1 MEWKDIAAVEEIP
14 DGGMKKVDVGDRE
27 IAVARVG
34 QAIYVFGD
42 RCPHMNGPLHEG
54 KIEDGQV
61 VCPLHK
67 ARFELATGKRVSDPK
82 IPIPRVLK
90 AGAMMADVRVHDL
103 ETYAVKQE
111 YGRVLVNLE
120 RRKL

>member
-1 MEWKDIAAVEEIP
+1 MEWKDIVAVGEIP

-27 IAVARVG
+27 IAVAKVG
-34 QAIYVFGD
+34 QVIYAFGD

-54 KIEDGQV
+54 KIENGQV

-67 ARFELATGKRVSDPK
+67 ARFDLATGKRVSDPR
-82 IPIPRVLK
+82 IPIPKVFK
-90 AGAMMADVRVHDL
+90 AGEMMAGVRVHDL

-111 YGRVLVNLE
+111 NGRVLVNLE

>member
-1 MEWKDIAAVEEIP
+1 MEWKDIAGVGEIP
-14 DGGMKKVDVGDRE
+14 DGEMKKVDVGDRE

-54 KIEDGQV
+54 KIEDGHV

-111 YGRVLVNLE
+111 NGRVLVNLE

>member
-82 IPIPRVLK
+82 IPIPRFLK

-111 YGRVLVNLE
+111 NGRVLVNLE

>member
-1 MEWKDIAAVEEIP
+1 MEWKDIAGVGEIP
-14 DGGMKKVDVGDRE
+14 DGEMKKVDVGDRE

-111 YGRVLVNLE
+111 NGRVLVNLE

>member
-1 MEWKDIAAVEEIP
+1 MEWKDIAAVGEIP
-14 DGGMKKVDVGDRE
+14 DGGMMKVDVGDRE
-27 IAVARVG
+27 NALAKFG
-34 QAIYVFGD
+34 QGIYAFGD

-54 KIEDGQV
+54 KIENGCV

-67 ARFELATGKRVSDPK
+67 ARFELATGKRVSDPR

-90 AGAMMADVRVHDL
+90 AGALMAGVRTHDL

-111 YGRVLVNLE
+111 NGRVLVNLE
-120 RRKL
+120 RRKP